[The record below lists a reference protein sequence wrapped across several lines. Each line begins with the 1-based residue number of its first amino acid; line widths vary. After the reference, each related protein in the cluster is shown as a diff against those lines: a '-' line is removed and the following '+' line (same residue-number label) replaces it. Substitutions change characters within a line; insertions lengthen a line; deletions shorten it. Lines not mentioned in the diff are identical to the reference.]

1 MEGVPPMFVR
11 LPARTLMLAAVL
23 AALVAAGAAVGA
35 RTPAQARAVAER
47 NVLRVL
53 GHNWNPRRIPQLV
66 NAGTR
71 LARDNVQAACRPK
84 PHAKAGVFNCVV
96 RPGDPAD
103 HTRLYLRYRQLT
115 SKRFVV
121 HWLDLRH

>member
-1 MEGVPPMFVR
+1 MEAVPPMFVR

-23 AALVAAGAAVGA
+23 AAFVAAGVAVAA
-35 RTPAQARAVAER
+35 RTPAQARAVAEH

-66 NAGTR
+66 NARTR
-71 LARDNVQAACRPK
+71 LPRDNVQATCRQK
-84 PHAKAGVFNCVV
+84 RHARAGVFNCVV

-103 HTRLYLRYRQLT
+103 KTRLYLRYRQLT
-115 SKRFVV
+115 ATLFVV
-121 HWLDLRH
+121 HWLDLRR